1 MEFCRRKN
9 TKQIVGIFG
18 VVLFILYIIYTNE
31 AINEFWDALSY
42 RMSEFDP
49 YQSHDIND
57 VQLLLWTRKNQ
68 YKEQILNL
76 SSVEDTQNLNM

>member
-18 VVLFILYIIYTNE
+18 VVIFILYIIYTNE
-31 AINEFWDALSY
+31 AINEFWHALSY

-49 YQSHDIND
+49 YQSHDTND

-68 YKEQILNL
+68 YKEQILNV
-76 SSVEDTQNLNM
+76 SSVVDTQNLNM

>member
-9 TKQIVGIFG
+9 TKQIVGTFG
-18 VVLFILYIIYTNE
+18 VVIFILYTIYTNE

-68 YKEQILNL
+68 YKEQILNI

>member
-9 TKQIVGIFG
+9 TKQIVGTFG
-18 VVLFILYIIYTNE
+18 VVIFILYTIYTNE